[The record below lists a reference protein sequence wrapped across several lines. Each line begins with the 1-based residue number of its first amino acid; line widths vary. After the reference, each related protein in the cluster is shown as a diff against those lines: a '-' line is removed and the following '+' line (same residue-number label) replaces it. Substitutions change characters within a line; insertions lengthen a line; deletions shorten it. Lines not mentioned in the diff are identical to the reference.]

1 MSVALKCTRCGA
13 ASVSSLFY
21 RGPDGHVCRLCDA
34 PFELADPARER
45 RLGLDR
51 RAKNDRDGWA
61 DWRSG
66 IDRRRAMTHTA

>member
-1 MSVALKCTRCGA
+1 VSVALKCTRCGA

-21 RGPDGHVCRLCDA
+21 RGPGAHACRLCDA

-51 RAKNDRDGWA
+51 RARNNRGDSA
-61 DWRSG
+61 DWRTG
-66 IDRRRAMTHTA
+66 IDRRRGVTRAA

>member
-21 RGPDGHVCRLCDA
+21 RGPDAHVCRLCDA

-45 RLGLDR
+45 RLGFDR
-51 RAKNDRDGWA
+51 RGRNNRGDSA

-66 IDRRRAMTHTA
+66 YDRRRLTRTA